1 MPAAR
6 ALDEARSRLEGSAD
20 TAHPWLS
27 PFDAAALAS
36 ESALAMRDLGRLD
49 DALAHAEQAVSL
61 REAGRARSLALS
73 RITLV
78 DLHVRRGDLDAA
90 VSVGHDL
97 LSTSPTLGSIR
108 VVHQLD
114 DLRRALE
121 PYKTFGPVRE
131 YLVRFDDARR
141 ARMLLLADIIP
152 LPPGGTPI

>member
-1 MPAAR
+1 MDQAQQG
-6 ALDEARSRLEGSAD
+6 LDASLNA
-20 TAHPWLS
+20 THPWLS

-36 ESALAMRDLGRLD
+36 ESALAMRDLERFEE
-49 DALAHAEQAVSL
+49 ALTHAERAVTLRQAD
-61 REAGRARSLALS
+61 RARSLALG

-78 DLHVRRGDLDAA
+78 DIHLRRGDLDAA
-90 VSVGHDL
+90 VGIGHDL

-114 DLRRALE
+114 ELRRVLE
-121 PYKTFGPVRE
+121 PHKTYGPVRE

-152 LPPGGTPI
+152 SGGIPA